1 MLTSNPY
8 VISTTVRWKTLKCV
22 PPKSRM
28 GQAVK
33 TYLMQCIRLGICVCR
48 GASDVAKVLSRV
60 TKPRL
65 TLCDRA
71 EDPNQ
76 KMEGLKDRKICTNI
90 NRLGH
95 G

>member
-8 VISTTVRWKTLKCV
+8 VISTTVRWKTLKCG

-33 TYLMQCIRLGICVCR
+33 TYLMQCIRFGICVCR

-60 TKPRL
+60 TKPQL
-65 TLCDRA
+65 TLYDRA
-71 EDPNQ
+71 EGPNQ
-76 KMEGLKDRKICTNI
+76 EMERHEWKT
-90 NRLGH
+90 
-95 G
+95 

>member
-1 MLTSNPY
+1 MCPTEIPNGSSCKNLSDAVY
-8 VISTTVRWKTLKCV
+8 SLGDM
-22 PPKSRM
+22 RM
-28 GQAVK
+28 Q
-33 TYLMQCIRLGICVCR
+33 